1 MLRPSI
7 TLPKRRPRP
16 GLEPVGQR
24 GRPAGTPA
32 RRPKSRETTNFE
44 NLKVAPQSKSIT
56 ICGPQESDLGGR
68 ETLSYGHSQ
77 LSEKKSNPFQI
88 KCTPALLGTLTIS
101 RKYRPHLPRPPVRR
115 FTSCRKRCVRPSPP
129 CSARSREPTRSARA
143 ETGRSP
149 RLEERPD
156 ATNRRASQDHGG
168 DGNQAGVRRD
178 FEF

>member
-1 MLRPSI
+1 MVILNFLRKI
-7 TLPKRRPRP
+7 
-16 GLEPVGQR
+16 
-24 GRPAGTPA
+24 
-32 RRPKSRETTNFE
+32 NF
-44 NLKVAPQSKSIT
+44 
-56 ICGPQESDLGGR
+56 
-68 ETLSYGHSQ
+68 HF
-77 LSEKKSNPFQI
+77 KSN
-88 KCTPALLGTLTIS
+88 ASAGSARSLTIS

-156 ATNRRASQDHGG
+156 ATNRRASQEHGG